1 MWKGFEFLRPAVEA
15 RPIRAPVADPHRISL
30 IDIDGVRLGPIAR
43 QVQVRSALGL
53 LRWNLRKSRYY
64 ISERRTR
71 VRQDCT
77 GRPLDQREN
86 RFAEDSSLEGDGF
99 EPLVRARELRSPAG
113 RQSPFLRR
121 NGTYRL
127 ANFRAALLG
136 VAPSRVWIRVP
147 RRTCTTD

>member
-99 EPLVRARELRSPAG
+99 EPLVRARELRSPAT

-127 ANFRAALLG
+127 ANFRAAFCWGL
-136 VAPSRVWIRVP
+136 PISRVDSSSEANVYH
-147 RRTCTTD
+147 